1 MLVISCVI
9 SVYLFCSLSFFY
21 TSMLVSFV
29 KFLCIF
35 LGQLQPFTCFL
46 HCTFFL
52 QSSCIES
59 QSLLQIVTFQVSLPK
74 VVLGAVL
81 YFRS

>member
-1 MLVISCVI
+1 MLVTSCVI

-35 LGQLQPFTCFL
+35 LGQLQLFRCFL
-46 HCTFFL
+46 HHTFF
-52 QSSCIES
+52 
-59 QSLLQIVTFQVSLPK
+59 F
-74 VVLGAVL
+74 AVL
-81 YFRS
+81 LYLKPESFTHTHFLSQVT